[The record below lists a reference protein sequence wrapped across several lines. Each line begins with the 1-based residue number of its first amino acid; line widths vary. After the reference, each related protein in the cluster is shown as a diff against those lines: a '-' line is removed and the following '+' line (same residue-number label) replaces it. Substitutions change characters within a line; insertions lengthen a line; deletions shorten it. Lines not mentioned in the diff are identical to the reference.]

1 MRRSA
6 VIFILSLL
14 GTVMLCAQTPLEKM
28 NSIKMSDQYFW
39 DEYTHLSPDTATIGA
54 VRRLLLY
61 IDVPEDKTLTENDLM
76 GSVKFIKMK
85 RSALTRVF
93 AYISK
98 ANAQA
103 LVNGQRPVTVEPE
116 PVVVTE
122 PDAVDSVAVVDI
134 APVEE
139 VVVDTVKADPVT
151 LFRPLPLAQELMSK
165 TDFFAAYEH
174 IQQLKARGVITDF
187 GPLKDSDNLDNK
199 YLAIFQKNTR
209 RPVCVLSPVSTGE
222 NRTNLV
228 AGNTDSMTNY
238 EDGKHIAIW
247 FNITQ

>member
-1 MRRSA
+1 MRRST

-28 NSIKMSDQYFW
+28 NSIKMSDQYIW

-61 IDVPEDKTLTENDLM
+61 IDVPEDKTLTEDDIM

-93 AYISK
+93 AYMSK

-122 PDAVDSVAVVDI
+122 PEAVDSVAVVDV
-134 APVEE
+134 ASVEE
-139 VVVDTVKADPVT
+139 VVVDTVMADPIA
-151 LFRPLPLAQELMSK
+151 LFQPLPLAQELMSK

-174 IQQLKARGVITDF
+174 IQQ
-187 GPLKDSDNLDNK
+187 LKDSDNLDNK

-209 RPVCVLSPVSTGE
+209 RPVCVLSPVSVGE

-228 AGNTDSMTNY
+228 AGNTDSLANY

>member
-1 MRRSA
+1 
-6 VIFILSLL
+6 
-14 GTVMLCAQTPLEKM
+14 
-28 NSIKMSDQYFW
+28 
-39 DEYTHLSPDTATIGA
+39 
-54 VRRLLLY
+54 
-61 IDVPEDKTLTENDLM
+61 
-76 GSVKFIKMK
+76 MK

-103 LVNGQRPVTVEPE
+103 LVNGERPSSIEPE
-116 PVVVTE
+116 PLVVAE
-122 PDAVDSVAVVDI
+122 PHAADSVAVVDV
-134 APVEE
+134 ASVEE
-139 VVVDTVKADPVT
+139 VVVDTVMADPIA
-151 LFRPLPLAQELMSK
+151 LFQPLPLAQELMSK

-174 IQQLKARGVITDF
+174 IQQLKARGVITDY
-187 GPLKDSDNLDNK
+187 GPLKDSENIDNR

-228 AGNTDSMTNY
+228 AGNTDSLANY
-238 EDGKHIAIW
+238 EDGNHIAIW

>member
-39 DEYTHLSPDTATIGA
+39 DEYTHISPDTATIGA

-61 IDVPEDKTLTENDLM
+61 IDVPEGKTLTEEDLM

-103 LVNGQRPVTVEPE
+103 IVNGQRPATSEPE
-116 PVVVTE
+116 PAVVIAT
-122 PDAVDSVAVVDI
+122 DDTDSVAVVVNDH
-134 APVEE
+134 AVMDS
-139 VVVDTVKADPVT
+139 VAS
-151 LFRPLPLAQELMSK
+151 FHPLPLAQELMSK
-165 TDFFAAYEH
+165 SDFFAAYEH
-174 IQQLKARGVITDF
+174 IQQLKGRGVVTDY
-187 GPLKDSDNLDNK
+187 GPLKDSENIDNR

-209 RPVCVLSPVSTGE
+209 RPVCVLSPVSAGDS
-222 NRTNLV
+222 RTNLV
-228 AGNTDSMTNY
+228 DGNTDSLANY
-238 EDGKHIAIW
+238 EDGNHIAVW
-247 FNITQ
+247 FTIKQ